1 MRTIL
6 GTHVPPAWRRSGP
19 SGERRPRRVTGRLA
33 ALVAA
38 MAGVLTAAVVF
49 AGPAG
54 AFVVPPPNDP
64 PPGGPV
70 EWSLVSNVTGQCVA
84 PAPGTQFELA
94 TAPCNGSASQK
105 YQTLYFTGYAQLRNV
120 ATQDC
125 LWSLDYVSLA
135 PCDYG
140 GTRWTPVP
148 GPNGLV
154 QWRSQSDGLCL
165 GIPLATNPYPFLQD
179 RSCAD
184 ATTYW
189 HFGLGVVL
197 YG

>member
-1 MRTIL
+1 
-6 GTHVPPAWRRSGP
+6 
-19 SGERRPRRVTGRLA
+19 
-33 ALVAA
+33 
-38 MAGVLTAAVVF
+38 MAGLLTAAVVF

-84 PAPGTQFELA
+84 IVPGTQFELA

-105 YQTLYFTGYAQLRNV
+105 FQTLYFTGYAQLRNV

-125 LWSLDYVSLA
+125 LWDFDYVSLV

-154 QWRSQSDGLCL
+154 QWRGQLDGLCL
-165 GIPLATNPYPFLQD
+165 GIPLATNPYPYLQT

-184 ATTYW
+184 TTTYW
-189 HFGLGVVL
+189 HFG
-197 YG
+197 

>member
-6 GTHVPPAWRRSGP
+6 GTPVPPAWRRSGP
-19 SGERRPRRVTGRLA
+19 SGERRPRRIAGRLA

-70 EWSLVSNVTGQCVA
+70 EWSLVSNVTGQCMA
-84 PAPGTQFELA
+84 PAANGLPRLA
-94 TAPCNGSASQK
+94 TAPCNGSDAQK
-105 YQTLYFTGYAQLRNV
+105 FQTFYFTGYAQLRSAVNHN
-120 ATQDC
+120 C
-125 LWSLDYVSLA
+125 LWDFGYVGLV
-135 PCDYG
+135 PCDTNG
-140 GTRWTPVP
+140 VQWTPVP

-154 QWRSQSDGLCL
+154 QWRGQLDGLCL
-165 GIPLATNPYPFLQD
+165 GIPLATNPYPYLET

-184 ATTYW
+184 STTYW
-189 HFGLGVVL
+189 HFG
-197 YG
+197 